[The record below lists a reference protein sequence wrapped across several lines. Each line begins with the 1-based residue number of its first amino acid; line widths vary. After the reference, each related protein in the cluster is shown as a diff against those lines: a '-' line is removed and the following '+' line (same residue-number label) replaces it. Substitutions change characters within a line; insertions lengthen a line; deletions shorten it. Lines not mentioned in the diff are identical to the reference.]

1 MGGRPARE
9 LVRDRRAAPICATS
23 LAGVTREVEEKWTS
37 VPQIKMGYPIVQVS
51 IACVYKAQTLYVAK
65 FRATKRN
72 TTEPSPA
79 FACAQRRPKHHAAP
93 AVSGAGNFGNAK
105 WRSGHRRALRE

>member
-51 IACVYKAQTLYVAK
+51 IYDSVDNSHTLVK
-65 FRATKRN
+65 LPAT
-72 TTEPSPA
+72 S
-79 FACAQRRPKHHAAP
+79 
-93 AVSGAGNFGNAK
+93 S
-105 WRSGHRRALRE
+105 